1 MKRRIYLKKKN
12 KSNKK
17 KNILIITLILI
28 CATTYFVIDFIGTV
42 LGTKLME
49 YAKVEVGR
57 IARYV
62 VNYSVTTQ
70 SIKDLE
76 FNNLF
81 IITKNKN
88 DEIQSVDFD
97 PVVVNNVLNAITE
110 TVISHFKA
118 IESGDFSV
126 IDLSNGFLINT
137 SIDKLKQGI
146 IAEIPMGVVTGN
158 TLLANLGPK
167 LPVKLSTVG
176 EIESE
181 IGTNV
186 EYYGINSVLITVYV
200 NINVSQQVYMPV
212 AIDRIVINQKIPIA
226 IKMIQGVVP
235 NCYFGSL
242 SSSVVSEL
250 IK

>member
-1 MKRRIYLKKKN
+1 VKKRIYLKKKSKN
-12 KSNKK
+12 SKR
-17 KNILIITLILI
+17 KNILIVTIIFI
-28 CATTYFVIDFIGTV
+28 CLATYFTIDFIGTV

-49 YAKVEVGR
+49 YAKVEAGR

-62 VNYSVTTQ
+62 VNYSVTTK
-70 SIKDLE
+70 SIKELD

-81 IITKNKN
+81 IITKNNN

-97 PVVVNNVLNAITE
+97 PIVVNTILNTITE

-118 IESGDFSV
+118 IEMGDLDS
-126 IDLSNGFLINT
+126 IDLSNGFLLNT
-137 SIDKLKQGI
+137 NIDKLNQGI
-146 IAEIPMGVVTGN
+146 VAEIPIGVVSGN

-167 LPVKLSTVG
+167 LPVKLSMMG

-181 IGTNV
+181 IGTNI
-186 EYYGINSVLITVYV
+186 EYYGINNALITVYV
-200 NINVSQQVYMPV
+200 NINVSQQVYMPI
-212 AIDRIVINQKIPIA
+212 ATDRIVISQKIPIA

-242 SSSVVSEL
+242 NSSVVSEF